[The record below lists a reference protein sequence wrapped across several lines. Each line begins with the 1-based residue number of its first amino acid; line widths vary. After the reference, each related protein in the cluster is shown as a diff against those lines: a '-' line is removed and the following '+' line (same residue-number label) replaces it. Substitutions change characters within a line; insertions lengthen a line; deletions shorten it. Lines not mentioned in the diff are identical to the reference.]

1 MRASVTIVRA
11 LMKTLEKHDEKFHK
25 TIIKRFIEVC
35 KDKGLFKNKKEL
47 QRTLGNYITRF
58 EKKKSVHVVSARELS
73 VKAKE
78 QFAQQFNGKEIT
90 YEVEEQLIA
99 GFTARSFDTSIEAHA
114 EALLQ
119 KTL

>member
-1 MRASVTIVRA
+1 MRASVTMVRA
-11 LMKTLEKHDEKFHK
+11 LMKTLEHHDEKFHK
-25 TIIKRFIEVC
+25 TIIKRFVEMC

-58 EKKKSVHVVSARELS
+58 ETKKSVKVVSARELKG
-73 VKAKE
+73 KAQE
-78 QFAQQFNGKEIT
+78 QFEKTFAGKEIT
-90 YEVEEQLIA
+90 YEVNPELIA
-99 GFTARSFDTSIEAHA
+99 GFHARSFDTSIEAHA